1 MTEQDKTAVKSTQ
14 ETVTDEQL
22 VRAVTSFEAIIVSQ
36 IEIKNILG
44 DRLNYSI
51 RTGLI
56 ILGLIAISIL
66 ILLLTLSSQITRIS
80 AVVGDMNRNFT
91 SVSTQ
96 MENID
101 TYITSMEKRVSL
113 LNGINGQTE
122 TMDREMGTITVDL
135 RRMRGTL
142 KGIQQ
147 HVQSVDGNI
156 AYISTAIDKMNFD
169 IQNMGHDMHRM
180 GQPARSMNRMFPLP

>member
-1 MTEQDKTAVKSTQ
+1 MTEQDKTAVKNTQ
-14 ETVTDEQL
+14 EAVTDEQL

-80 AVVGDMNRNFT
+80 AVVGDMNQNFT

-113 LNGINGQTE
+113 LGGITSQTE
-122 TMDREMGTITVDL
+122 TMDREMGTITTDL
-135 RRMRGTL
+135 RRMRWTL

-147 HVQSVDGNI
+147 HVKSVDGNI
-156 AYISTAIDKMNFD
+156 AYISSAIDKMNFD
-169 IQNMGHDMHRM
+169 IQRMGHDMHRM
-180 GQPARSMNRMFPLP
+180 GQPARSMNNMFPLP

>member
-1 MTEQDKTAVKSTQ
+1 MTEQDKTAVKRPQ

-80 AVVGDMNRNFT
+80 AVVGDMNQNFT
-91 SVSTQ
+91 SVSAQ

-113 LNGINGQTE
+113 LGGITSQTE
-122 TMDREMGTITVDL
+122 TMDREMGTITTDL
-135 RRMRGTL
+135 RRMRWTL

-147 HVQSVDGNI
+147 HVKSVDGNI
-156 AYISTAIDKMNFD
+156 AYISSAIDKMNFD
-169 IQNMGHDMHRM
+169 IQRMGHDMHRM
-180 GQPARSMNRMFPLP
+180 GQPARSMNKMFPLP

>member
-1 MTEQDKTAVKSTQ
+1 MTEQDKTAVKNTQ
-14 ETVTDEQL
+14 EAVTDEQL

-80 AVVGDMNRNFT
+80 AVVGDMNQNFT

-113 LNGINGQTE
+113 LGGITSQTE
-122 TMDREMGTITVDL
+122 TMDREMGTITADL
-135 RRMRGTL
+135 RRMRWTL

-147 HVQSVDGNI
+147 HVKSVDGNI
-156 AYISTAIDKMNFD
+156 AYISSAIDKMNFD
-169 IQNMGHDMHRM
+169 IQRMGHDMHRM
-180 GQPARSMNRMFPLP
+180 GQPARSMNKMFPLP

>member
-1 MTEQDKTAVKSTQ
+1 MAEQDKTAIKSTQ
-14 ETVTDEQL
+14 EAVTDEQL

-80 AVVGDMNRNFT
+80 AVVGDMNHNFT
-91 SVSTQ
+91 SVSAQ
-96 MENID
+96 MVNID

-113 LNGINGQTE
+113 LGGITRQTE

-156 AYISTAIDKMNFD
+156 TYISTAIDKMNFD

>member
-1 MTEQDKTAVKSTQ
+1 MTEQDKTAVKNTQ
-14 ETVTDEQL
+14 EAVTDEQL

-80 AVVGDMNRNFT
+80 AVVGDMNQNFT

-147 HVQSVDGNI
+147 HVKSVDGNI
-156 AYISTAIDKMNFD
+156 AYISSAIDKMNFD
-169 IQNMGHDMHRM
+169 IQRMGHDMHRM
-180 GQPARSMNRMFPLP
+180 GQPARTMNKMFPLP

>member
-1 MTEQDKTAVKSTQ
+1 MTEQDKTAVKNTQ
-14 ETVTDEQL
+14 EAVTDEQL

-80 AVVGDMNRNFT
+80 AVVGDMNQNFT

-113 LNGINGQTE
+113 LGGITSQTE
-122 TMDREMGTITVDL
+122 TMDREMGTITADL
-135 RRMRGTL
+135 RRMRWTL

-147 HVQSVDGNI
+147 HVKSVDGNI
-156 AYISTAIDKMNFD
+156 AYISSAIDKMNFD
-169 IQNMGHDMHRM
+169 IQRMGHDMHRM
-180 GQPARSMNRMFPLP
+180 GQPARTMNKMFPLP